1 MNRRI
6 PSLAVVALFSLG
18 FMPRPAELLLEP
30 VPGWPPRLPSGWKMS
45 GASWVAADHRG
56 RVYLAQRDGHPL
68 LRFDENGKFL
78 AEVGA
83 QELQPSVYYDLRKT
97 PPVPMQRRWWVHGLH
112 IDPWDNVWV
121 TDVGR
126 HTVMKFSPE
135 GKLLLTLGT
144 PDKSGESDRLFNQP
158 TNVWVAPSGQVYVTD
173 GYGNSRVAKF
183 ASDGTFIKSWGKP
196 GTGPGEFHTPH
207 AVTLDAKGNVYV
219 TDRENNRIQVF
230 DPDGRFLTLWPDLH
244 SVDAIF
250 IRNGVMY
257 AGAGLDNKI
266 LKLDLSGKLL
276 GSWGPPGG
284 IQYPHGLCADTKG
297 NLYVA
302 EGGHA
307 TKFRIRSQ

>member
-1 MNRRI
+1 
-6 PSLAVVALFSLG
+6 
-18 FMPRPAELLLEP
+18 
-30 VPGWPPRLPSGWKMS
+30 MS

-56 RVYLAQRDGHPL
+56 RVYLAQLDGHPL

-83 QELQPSVYYDLRKT
+83 RELQPSVYYDLRNT
-97 PPVPMQRRWWVHGLH
+97 PPVPLQRRWWVHGLH

-158 TNVWVAPSGQVYVTD
+158 TNVWVAPSGQ
-173 GYGNSRVAKF
+173 
-183 ASDGTFIKSWGKP
+183 I
-196 GTGPGEFHTPH
+196 
-207 AVTLDAKGNVYV
+207 YV

-284 IQYPHGLCADTKG
+284 IQYPHGLCADTNG